1 MSLVLLSSLYH
12 KKKTTRRILKDLST
26 RKKYSKFKKQ
36 NIEIVHMHYY
46 ISNHTISAR
55 QFVLFTLFLG
65 WITVKYYSQF
75 KQKKNTKNTS
85 YFIITLKKKQGPKIK
100 PTRATKLWQEKR
112 EKVKIQE
119 IFFRALEDYLPILK
133 VLNVIFQSF
142 IWLLISLTKISFFLN
157 YWQKSLCPLM
167 GYAKGWLN
175 KPSKTV

>member
-1 MSLVLLSSLYH
+1 MKLFTCITTYRITPSLPDSLFCLLYFWVESLSNIILSLN
-12 KKKTTRRILKDLST
+12 KKKP
-26 RKKYSKFKKQ
+26 
-36 NIEIVHMHYY
+36 
-46 ISNHTISAR
+46 
-55 QFVLFTLFLG
+55 
-65 WITVKYYSQF
+65 
-75 KQKKNTKNTS
+75 S

-100 PTRATKLWQEKR
+100 PTRATKLWQEKG

-142 IWLLISLTKISFFLN
+142 IWLLISLTN
-157 YWQKSLCPLM
+157 WQKSLYPLM

>member
-46 ISNHTISAR
+46 ISNHTSSAR

-100 PTRATKLWQEKR
+100 PTRATKLWQEKG

-142 IWLLISLTKISFFLN
+142 IWLLISLTN
-157 YWQKSLCPLM
+157 WQKSLYPLM